1 MKYLKFFAV
10 TALLFISVNGVLGQT
25 KPASAAVIIK
35 EAEAE
40 AAKTNKNVFIIFHAS
55 WCGWCHKMDNSM
67 NDANL
72 KSFFDKNYV
81 VVHLTVDESRDKKQ
95 LENPG
100 AVELRKK
107 YNGELQGLPY
117 WFILDAKGNLL
128 ADSRLKTGNAKAASV
143 GCPASKEEVDYFV
156 QVLKKTS
163 SLNSEQLS
171 LIEGRFLKNSEVT
184 NALK

>member
-1 MKYLKFFAV
+1 MKHLKFFAI
-10 TALLFISVNGVLGQT
+10 TALSIIYVNVVIGQT
-25 KPASAAVIIK
+25 KPASAEVIIK

-40 AAKTNKNVFIIFHAS
+40 AAKTNKNVFVIFHAS

-67 NDANL
+67 NDAKL

-81 VVHLTVDESRDKKQ
+81 VVHLTVDESRDKKL

-100 AVELRKK
+100 AAELRKK

-117 WFILDAKGNLL
+117 WFIIDAKGNLL
-128 ADSRLKTGNAKAASV
+128 ADSRLKTGNAKAVSV
-143 GCPASKEEVDYFV
+143 GCPASKEEVNYFV
-156 QVLKKTS
+156 QVLKKTAT
-163 SLNSEQLS
+163 LNSEQLT
-171 LIEGRFLKNSEVT
+171 LIEDRFLKNGEVN